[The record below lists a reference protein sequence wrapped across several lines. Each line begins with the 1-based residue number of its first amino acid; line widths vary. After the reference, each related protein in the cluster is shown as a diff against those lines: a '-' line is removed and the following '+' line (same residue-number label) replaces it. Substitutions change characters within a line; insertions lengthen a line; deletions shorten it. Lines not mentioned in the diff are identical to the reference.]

1 MAHWGHVIRLPAVS
15 YLWLVGV
22 FLREQRSGPQMFSQQ
37 FRSCKLSPHRVR
49 ALIMALTDE
58 QQQQLIEGL
67 NKVIEA
73 LDLSYDTYE
82 STMIQVV
89 GIIYKL

>member
-1 MAHWGHVIRLPAVS
+1 
-15 YLWLVGV
+15 
-22 FLREQRSGPQMFSQQ
+22 
-37 FRSCKLSPHRVR
+37 
-49 ALIMALTDE
+49 MALTDE
-58 QQQQLIEGL
+58 QQQQLIEDL